1 MTDEVTDKNN
11 NIIAIS
17 KYFQT
22 DEKRV
27 PKEKDVISE
36 ISELIRRHIPEKT
49 EFTVEEQKLIEIE
62 SQFKAQFGF
71 SLGKKGRQA
80 FLKLIHRYDFSNEEI
95 KAIKRIGRIDWD
107 GQSLRVSISPFV
119 VLHGLFQI
127 SLIVLLISIF
137 FLAFLLAPNPSLE
150 AIILVAVIVS
160 VLGFLGYWTKNLY
173 LSPYNYIQKRLSSQ
187 SKKEAFLAKLK
198 RKLNCSLA

>member
-1 MTDEVTDKNN
+1 M
-11 NIIAIS
+11 
-17 KYFQT
+17 
-22 DEKRV
+22 
-27 PKEKDVISE
+27 
-36 ISELIRRHIPEKT
+36 
-49 EFTVEEQKLIEIE
+49 
-62 SQFKAQFGF
+62 
-71 SLGKKGRQA
+71 
-80 FLKLIHRYDFSNEEI
+80 
-95 KAIKRIGRIDWD
+95 
-107 GQSLRVSISPFV
+107 

-160 VLGFLGYWTKNLY
+160 VLGFLGYWMKNLY